1 MDVCIVGTGYVGL
14 VTAACFAEM
23 GNNVFCVDTN
33 QKVVESLSKGK
44 VHIFEPGL
52 EELVQRNHRQGRL
65 HFTTDIK
72 KGMSGSLFVFIC
84 VGTPPGDDGRADLSY
99 VYQVAADVGRTMDDY
114 KIVVDKSTV
123 PVGTADKV
131 RSLIQDELDRRG
143 VNLEFDVVSNPE
155 FLKEGDAV
163 SDFMKPD
170 RVIVGTDNIR
180 VAELLKALYSP
191 FARSRDK
198 LMVMAVRSAEMTKYA
213 ANCML
218 ATKISFIN
226 EIANICEK
234 VGADIKDVRAGIGS
248 DQRIG
253 YYFIYPGVGY
263 GGSCFPKD
271 VKALMGTAVDAGYKP
286 GVLEAVDRL
295 NQDQKKVL
303 ARKIIKYFESRG
315 KVAGKVIGL
324 WGLSFK
330 PNTDDIRDAPS
341 IDTINELTK
350 MGMSV
355 RAYDPEAG
363 KRAAVE
369 LKGNSLVEIVEE
381 QYDVLK
387 GASALAVVTEWNQFR
402 NPDFA
407 RIKNELTSPVIFDGR
422 NIYSPEM
429 LGNMGFTYICVGRNP
444 VDNGDKKPSEKE
456 KIRVESRG
464 I

>member
-33 QKVVESLSKGK
+33 PKVVESLSNGK

-52 EELVQRNHRQGRL
+52 EELVQRNHKQGRL
-65 HFTTDIK
+65 HFTTDLE

-99 VYQVAADVGRTMDDY
+99 VHQVARDVGASMTDY
-114 KIVVDKSTV
+114 KVVVDKSTV

-131 RSLIQDELDRRG
+131 RSLIQAELDRRG
-143 VNLEFDVVSNPE
+143 VQLEFDVVSNPE

-198 LMVMAVRSAEMTKYA
+198 LIVMSVRSAEMTKYA

-226 EIANICEK
+226 EMANICER
-234 VGADIKDVRAGIGS
+234 VGADINDVRAGIGS
-248 DQRIG
+248 DHRIG
-253 YYFIYPGVGY
+253 YYFIYPGMGY

-271 VKALMGTAVDAGYKP
+271 VKALMGTAVDCGYKP
-286 GVLEAVDRL
+286 RVLEAVDGL
-295 NQDQKKVL
+295 NQDQKKILVS
-303 ARKIIKYFESRG
+303 KITGYFEPLGGVSG
-315 KVAGKVIGL
+315 KVLGL

-341 IDTINELTK
+341 IDTINELTAL
-350 MGMSV
+350 GMRI
-355 RAYDPEAG
+355 RAYDPEA
-363 KRAAVE
+363 RENAALA
-369 LKGNSLVEIVEE
+369 LKDNPMVEIVDE
-381 QYDVLK
+381 QYAVLE
-387 GASALAVVTEWNQFR
+387 GADALAVVTEWNQFR
-402 NPDFA
+402 NPDFK
-407 RIKNELTSPVIFDGR
+407 RIKNELKSPVIFDGR
-422 NIYSPEM
+422 NIYSPEILAGM
-429 LGNMGFTYICVGRNP
+429 DFSYFCIGRSP
-444 VDNGDKKPSEKE
+444 VNNGDKKPSEKE
-456 KIRVESRG
+456 RIKVESSG
-464 I
+464 L